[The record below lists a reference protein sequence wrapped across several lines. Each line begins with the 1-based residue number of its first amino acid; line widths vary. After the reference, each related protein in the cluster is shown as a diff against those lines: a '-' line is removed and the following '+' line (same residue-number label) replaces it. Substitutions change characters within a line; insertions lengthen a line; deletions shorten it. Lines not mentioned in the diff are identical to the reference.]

1 MTNELTLDQLQAV
14 NGAGTETHWNNNKLR
29 NAKGGYNIKELA
41 RSGKLFKKMK
51 YIPGEMYRFIPGD
64 MY

>member
-1 MTNELTLDQLQAV
+1 MTNELTLVQLQSV
-14 NGAGTETHWNNNKLR
+14 SGAGRETGFRQKMR
-29 NAKGGYNIKELA
+29 NAKGGHNIKELA